1 MHKRPHRRNVTQL
14 SSEQL
19 LDLLPEP
26 PEGFLGYQVQTDSH
40 MWQSV
45 WLLHP
50 SYSYKEGVRTIW
62 GYIKRNGDV
71 YPPKAKK
78 PDFFFVPSRPK
89 SSNSQTE
96 LQKGENHATKKCR
109 NIVQQLGRGMGA
121 TPGPSCMP
129 RSSPGDPMQ
138 IPSWWMLLLH
148 LFASILPFR
157 SSVSQKAS
165 RT

>member
-1 MHKRPHRRNVTQL
+1 MTQL

-50 SYSYKEGVRTIW
+50 PYSYKEGVRTIW

-78 PDFFFVPSRPK
+78 PD
-89 SSNSQTE
+89 
-96 LQKGENHATKKCR
+96 TKPVC
-109 NIVQQLGRGMGA
+109 
-121 TPGPSCMP
+121 T
-129 RSSPGDPMQ
+129 
-138 IPSWWMLLLH
+138 
-148 LFASILPFR
+148 
-157 SSVSQKAS
+157 VSQLFKQNPYS
-165 RT
+165 LIVPKDLGYSLLSLL